1 MIVTTSDGKRFE
13 AASSR
18 ELVELLRDES
28 WGGPTP
34 SQDKWMLEV
43 ALRAT
48 ASTGKR
54 VRSDSPANFIHD
66 LTNAGLLKKEI

>member
-1 MIVTTSDGKRFE
+1 MIVTTNDGKRLE
-13 AASSR
+13 AANSR
-18 ELVELLRDES
+18 ELVELLRAES
-28 WGGPTP
+28 WSGSAP

-54 VRSDSPANFIHD
+54 VRSDTPTNFIHD
-66 LTNAGLLKKEI
+66 LAKAGLLKKET